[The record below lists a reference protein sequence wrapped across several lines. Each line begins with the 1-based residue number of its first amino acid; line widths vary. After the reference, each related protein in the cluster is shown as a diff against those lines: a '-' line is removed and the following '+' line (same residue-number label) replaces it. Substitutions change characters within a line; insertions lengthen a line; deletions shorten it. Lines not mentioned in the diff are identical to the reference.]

1 MPQLAGSGLE
11 KHYLA
16 TNPRLDEKCKLLLN
30 NELSFLRKIDWR
42 CHVGLHERQ
51 LVLDLLSNS
60 SEGGKCMAQRMRQV
74 PESAMG
80 RTQTTSE
87 NDDMNSHF
95 NCMVGVHSQQ
105 NGSSET
111 IVRQLFLQDKN
122 ECGERTWEL
131 LSEILVLL
139 FDTRISLPSEA
150 SRRQRTRIPKQLKK
164 VELTSK
170 HHCSAPEDKMKST
183 GARGSLSGSPSSF
196 LVSMA
201 QMSPEAALGSN

>member
-16 TNPRLDEKCKLLLN
+16 TDPRLDEKCKLLLN
-30 NELSFLRKIDWR
+30 DELSFLRKIDWR

-51 LVLDLLSNS
+51 LVLDLLSDS
-60 SEGGKCMAQRMRQV
+60 SEGGKCLAQRMRQV
-74 PESAMG
+74 PESAM
-80 RTQTTSE
+80 R
-87 NDDMNSHF
+87 
-95 NCMVGVHSQQ
+95 HSQQ

-122 ECGERTWEL
+122 EVGERTWEL
-131 LSEILVLL
+131 LSEILILM

-150 SRRQRTRIPKQLKK
+150 SRRQRTRIPKQLKKICK

-183 GARGSLSGSPSSF
+183 GARGSLSGFPSSF

-201 QMSPEAALGSN
+201 QMSPEAALGSD

>member
-95 NCMVGVHSQQ
+95 NSIVGVHSQH
-105 NGSSET
+105 NGYAEK

-131 LSEILVLL
+131 LSEILALM

-150 SRRQRTRIPKQLKK
+150 SKRQRTRFPKQLKK
-164 VELTSK
+164 VELTRK
-170 HHCSAPEDKMKST
+170 HHSTSPEDKMKSAGT
-183 GARGSLSGSPSSF
+183 RGSVSGSSSSF

-201 QMSPEAALGSN
+201 QMSPEAALGSD